1 MNNFISRESLK
12 TLIQN
17 LNKIGNSISS
27 LIAKDPRFIVII
39 LTGVNLAI
47 ALFLAANLNLWID
60 EAFSLHTTGKDL
72 GYALNQAIHFE
83 LQPPLY
89 FLILNLWR
97 TLDNSIFFA
106 RLFSVLCVV
115 TTIPIVARLSQK
127 FLPEIHP
134 GWVTTAVALN
144 PFTIWAAVEIRLYA
158 FAILLSALLLLF
170 FFNGYLSD
178 VPNHKARWGYVLVS
192 ILSLYTQY
200 FLGFLLVAT
209 GCTLLI
215 LKRWQA
221 FRHYIM
227 GMTIVGIACTPI
239 FLLVQNQVSSHSA
252 AILTDSFFTALK
264 RIAWIITRFILH
276 TEWTPLGKYGG
287 KSVYIILGILIFLLV
302 QFYRNRRLIQINYI
316 ALWIITLVP
325 SLLIFGV
332 VLKVT
337 GTELLTE
344 RHAVVIFIPLML
356 SIFPLIKV
364 GVCPLVQKKNQSKI
378 LFTWTLIILFFNLTY
393 LYITYQPMHKLGD
406 SNQVASYIMAS
417 EKPNQPILTFPAYV
431 AIPVSYY
438 YSGKN
443 TIVPLPKAEDFKEYD
458 LRQYSLTNEKEILSA
473 LSRVTG
479 EHQYIWLIRDGGDTF
494 CSLFGFDL
502 NCEILNKFVDKHYLV
517 ESHQDFYGTS
527 VRLLRR
533 RRPLGTKTSR
543 LHLNTL
549 EEMQV

>member
-1 MNNFISRESLK
+1 MNNFIFKKTLK

-17 LNKIGNSISS
+17 LNKVGNRLSS
-27 LIAKDPRFIVII
+27 LIVKDPRVIVII

-47 ALFLAANLNLWID
+47 ALFLAANLNIWID
-60 EAFSLHTTGKDL
+60 EAFSLETTGKDL
-72 GYALNQAIHFE
+72 GYTLNQAIHFE

-97 TLDNSIFFA
+97 TLDTSIFFA
-106 RLFSVLCVV
+106 RLFSILCVL

-158 FAILLSALLLLF
+158 FVILLSTLLLIF

-178 VPNHKARWGYVLVS
+178 VPNHKARWGYILVS
-192 ILSLYTQY
+192 ILSLYTHY
-200 FLGFLLVAT
+200 FLGFLVVAT

-221 FRHYIM
+221 LRHYIIDIA
-227 GMTIVGIACTPI
+227 IVGIAFAPML
-239 FLLVQNQVSSHSA
+239 LLVQNQVSSHSTA
-252 AILTDSFFTALK
+252 VLTDSVFTALK
-264 RIAWIITRFILH
+264 RIAWIITRFIVH

-287 KSVYIILGILIFLLV
+287 KSVYIIFCVLMFLLF
-302 QFYRNRRLIQINYI
+302 QLYKNRRLININYI

-325 SLLIFGV
+325 SGLIFGV
-332 VLKVT
+332 ILKVT
-337 GTELLTE
+337 GSEQLTN
-344 RHAVVIFIPLML
+344 RHAVVIFIPLMFSVL
-356 SIFPLIKV
+356 PLIKISV
-364 GVCPLVQKKNQSKI
+364 FPLVKQKHKSKI
-378 LFTWTLIILFFNLTY
+378 FLAWTLIILFFNLTY
-393 LYITYQPMHKLGD
+393 LFINYQPMHKLGD
-406 SNQVASYIMAS
+406 FNRVASYIMAH

-458 LRQYSLTNEKEILSA
+458 LRQYSLTNEKGILSA
-473 LSRVTG
+473 LSQVPG

-502 NCEILNKFVDKHYLV
+502 NCEVLNNFINKYYLV
-517 ESHQDFYGTS
+517 ESYQEFYGTS

-533 RRPLGTKTSR
+533 RNTIGTKTSG
-543 LHLNTL
+543 LHLKTL
-549 EEMQV
+549 EEMQI